1 MSTPIANPKKA
12 MQAGLTILAV
22 GVLLIVAGVVFVDPS
37 GGTLFLGIVVSVAGL
52 ALMQRASTQRK
63 RNLKAAATIPVTQPP
78 EWYPDPRNPGMLRW
92 WDGKNWTAET
102 RPWN

>member
-1 MSTPIANPKKA
+1 MSMPIEDPKKA
-12 MQAGLTILAV
+12 IRAGVVILVA
-22 GVLLIVAGVVFVDPS
+22 GVVLIVAGVLFAGGS

-52 ALMQRASTQRK
+52 ALTQRASTQQKRDRK
-63 RNLKAAATIPVTQPP
+63 ALADRNTQPP

-102 RPWN
+102 KPWN